1 MLDLNI
7 WFLCLQHQRVFSSCI
22 HIFKQKP
29 LFIFPGVNPLP
40 HQYNISLKLA
50 LHNPLVKNKIKKN
63 TPYNVAHITLFYQ
76 PGLRPFSIAS
86 LTLRWCC
93 VETFPF
99 NKLVDIVIR
108 HQRALCHFEKAL

>member
-7 WFLCLQHQRVFSSCI
+7 CSCVYNIRGVFSSCI

-40 HQYNISLKLA
+40 HQYNISLA